1 MLNIANSAE
10 SQIEGEF
17 VVRSVLLAQLYHEN
31 IQPVIE
37 LMSVPSG
44 LVPVAI
50 TESRDGLVFVP
61 LDQLLWTEEVAA
73 AMERLGKLIDDHG
86 AIDQNLMWVGG
97 RVSDMALARLS
108 ASGWVE
114 LTEDFQ
120 KLEAMIKD

>member
-37 LMSVPSG
+37 LMPVPSG

-61 LDQLLWTEEVAA
+61 LDQLLWTEELAA

-86 AIDQNLMWVGG
+86 AIDQNLIWVGG

-108 ASGWVE
+108 ASGWLE
-114 LTEDFQ
+114 STEDFQ

>member
-1 MLNIANSAE
+1 M
-10 SQIEGEF
+10 
-17 VVRSVLLAQLYHEN
+17 VRSVLLAQLYHEN

-37 LMSVPSG
+37 LMPVPSG

-61 LDQLLWTEEVAA
+61 LDQLLWTEELAA

-86 AIDQNLMWVGG
+86 AIDQNLIWVGG